1 MAHSSVE
8 KIKERLS
15 ITDVISSYLKLEKAG
30 SNFKAPCPFHNEKTP
45 SFFISPSRGS
55 YYCFGCGAKGDIF
68 TFVEQF
74 EGLDFKGALSVL
86 ATRAGVELEQYRAGE
101 AKEERSQKDRLY
113 ELMEHACRFY
123 ESEFKKDAEAQE
135 YVKGRGLTDET
146 VKAFRVGFA
155 PKEWRL
161 VTIELRSKGFT
172 DAEIVLAGLAKHP
185 DENPSGE
192 IYDRFRDRVMFPIAD
207 TGGRII
213 AFSGRILHD
222 APPAGGSAMGKYINS
237 PETPIFKKGS
247 TLYGLDKA
255 KFEIRKRDAAILV
268 EGQMDLVLSHQAGF
282 TNTVASSGT
291 ALGDSIIADAD
302 RGLLSGLGAVHAL
315 SKNLI
320 IAFDGDKAGMRA
332 AGRVEKIGLS
342 LGMNVRVAKLPKGL
356 DPADTIRKDGAEAWK
371 KILDAAQHIVLFYLS
386 VLSEAELTELTRVR
400 AVRDKILPYIAVM
413 PSAIERVH
421 FIREIHMKTGIP
433 EAALAEDVVRLMV
446 ATPSPTP
453 AEREKAQAAAA
464 PQLVPRGQSRGIR
477 IEDRVFGS
485 VFWQESLPE
494 AHFDVAPVKARLADI
509 LGPER
514 YAELY
519 DMSPEK
525 KNERIFEVELLYQD
539 PKILK
544 KEIEEL
550 LQNLE
555 EDVLARRL
563 EEVMATLADAERD
576 SDPDRLQKV
585 LQESLSITNRLNTI
599 KSSRYQNS

>member
-1 MAHSSVE
+1 MSSSVL

-15 ITDVISSYLKLEKAG
+15 IVDVVSSYIKLEKAG
-30 SNFKAPCPFHNEKTP
+30 GNFKAPCPFHNEKSP
-45 SFFISPSRGS
+45 SFFVSPSRGS

-74 EGLDFKGALSVL
+74 EGLDFKGALVAL

-101 AKEERSQKDRLY
+101 AKEERSVKDRLY
-113 ELMEHACRFY
+113 ELMEHACLYY
-123 ESEFKKDAEAQE
+123 EGEFKKDAEARE
-135 YVKGRGLTDET
+135 YVNGRGLTDET
-146 VKAFRVGFA
+146 LKNFRIGFA
-155 PKEWRL
+155 PKEWRGCADAM
-161 VTIELRSKGFT
+161 RRAGFS

-185 DENPSGE
+185 DENPTGE

-213 AFSGRILHD
+213 AFSGRILHAD
-222 APPAGGSAMGKYINS
+222 PSAGGIAMGKYINS

-255 KFEIRKRDAAILV
+255 KFEIRKRDLSILV

-291 ALGDSIIADAD
+291 ALGDSLMADAD

-332 AGRVEKIGLS
+332 AGRAEKIALS
-342 LGMNVRVAKLPKGL
+342 MGMNVRVAKLPKGL
-356 DPADTIRKDGAEAWK
+356 DPADTIRAEGTTGWK
-371 KILDAAQHIVLFYLS
+371 KILDGAQHIVLFYLS
-386 VLSEAELTELTRVR
+386 VLGEAELSELTRVR
-400 AVRDKILPYIAVM
+400 AIRDKILPYVAVM

-421 FIREIHMKTGIP
+421 FIREIHLRTGIP
-433 EAALAEDVVRLMV
+433 ESALAEDVVRLMV
-446 ATPSPTP
+446 NQPTP
-453 AEREKAQAAAA
+453 APVKVAA
-464 PQLVPRGQSRGIR
+464 PAGPVRGQSRGIR
-477 IEDRVFGS
+477 IEDRIFGS
-485 VFWQESLPE
+485 VFWQESLSE
-494 AHFDVAPVKARLADI
+494 AHFDPEPVKLRLAEI

-514 YAELY
+514 YQELY

-539 PKILK
+539 PKILN
-544 KEIEEL
+544 KEVEEL
-550 LQNLE
+550 LCNLE
-555 EDVLARRL
+555 EEKLTKKL
-563 EEVMATLADAERD
+563 EELMAALSTVER
-576 SDPDRLQKV
+576 SGEQERLQEV
-585 LQESLSITNRLNTI
+585 LRQSQVITERLNAI
-599 KSSRYQNS
+599 KSNRFQSP

>member
-1 MAHSSVE
+1 MILSMATSVE

-15 ITDVISSYLKLEKAG
+15 ITDVVSSYLKLERAG
-30 SNFKAPCPFHNEKTP
+30 GNWKAPCPFHNEKTP
-45 SFFISPSRGS
+45 SFFVSPSRSS

-74 EGLDFKGALSVL
+74 EGLDFKGALGVL
-86 ATRAGVELEQYRAGE
+86 AARAGVELEPYRSAE

-113 ELMEHACRFY
+113 ELIEIACRFY
-123 ESEFKKDAEAQE
+123 EAEFKKDAEAQA
-135 YVKGRGLTDET
+135 YVQSRGLTDET
-146 VKAFRVGFA
+146 VRAFRVGFA
-155 PKEWRL
+155 PKEWRS
-161 VTIELRSKGFT
+161 VTNELRAKKFT

-185 DENPSGE
+185 DENPTGE
-192 IYDRFRDRVMFPIAD
+192 IYDRFRDRVMFPISD

-222 APPAGGSAMGKYINS
+222 DGSAMGKYINS

-291 ALGDSIIADAD
+291 ALGDSLVADAD

-342 LGMNVRVAKLPKGL
+342 LGMNVRVAKLPKGM
-356 DPADTIRKDGAEAWK
+356 DPADTIRAEGASGWK

-386 VLSEAELTELTRVR
+386 VLAEADLTELTRVR
-400 AVRDKILPYIAVM
+400 TVRDRILPYVAVM
-413 PSAIERVH
+413 PSAIERAH
-421 FIREIHMKTGIP
+421 FIREIHMRTGIP
-433 EAALAEDVVRLMV
+433 EAALVEDVERMRG
-446 ATPSPTP
+446 AQPPTTTP
-453 AEREKAQAAAA
+453 AQPPAA
-464 PQLVPRGQSRGIR
+464 PPRTRMGR
-477 IEDRVFGS
+477 IEDRLFGA

-494 AHFDVAPVKARLADI
+494 AHFEVGPVRERLAAI
-509 LGPER
+509 IGPER
-514 YAELY
+514 FAEL
-519 DMSPEK
+519 DGMSPEK

-539 PKILK
+539 PTILK
-544 KEIEEL
+544 REVDEL
-550 LQNLE
+550 LANLE
-555 EDVLARRL
+555 EDTLTKKL
-563 EEVMATLADAERD
+563 GEIMAQLGTVEREG
-576 SDPDRLQKV
+576 DPERLQGLLK
-585 LQESLSITNRLNTI
+585 ESQSITMRLNAI
-599 KSSRYQNS
+599 KSSRY

>member
-1 MAHSSVE
+1 MSTSVE

-15 ITDVISSYLKLEKAG
+15 VVDVISSYLKLEKAG

-45 SFFISPSRGS
+45 SFFISPSRSS

-74 EGLDFKGALSVL
+74 EGLDFKGALQVL

-101 AKEERSQKDRLY
+101 AKEERSVKDRLY
-113 ELMEHACRFY
+113 ELMEYACRFY
-123 ESEFKKDAEAQE
+123 ESEFKKDIEARE
-135 YVKGRGLTDET
+135 YATGRGLTEDT

-155 PKEWRL
+155 PKEWRS
-161 VTIELRSKGFT
+161 VTDAMRKAGFT

-185 DENPSGE
+185 DENPTGE
-192 IYDRFRDRVMFPIAD
+192 LYDRFRDRVMFPISD
-207 TGGRII
+207 TGGRVI

-222 APPAGGSAMGKYINS
+222 DGSAMGKYINS

-255 KFEIRKRDAAILV
+255 KFEIRKRDQAILV

-291 ALGDSIIADAD
+291 ALGDSLVADTD

-332 AGRVEKIGLS
+332 AGRAEKIGLS
-342 LGMNVRVAKLPKGL
+342 MGMNVKVAKLPKGL
-356 DPADTIRKDGAEAWK
+356 DPADAIRAEGAAGWK
-371 KILDAAQHIVLFYLS
+371 KIIDGAQHIVLFYLT
-386 VLSEAELTELTRVR
+386 VLAETELSELTRVR
-400 AVRDKILPYIAVM
+400 AVRDRILPYIAVM

-421 FIREIHMKTGIP
+421 FIREIHVKTGIP

-446 ATPSPTP
+446 NTP
-453 AEREKAQAAAA
+453 APAVSKAAA
-464 PQLVPRGQSRGIR
+464 PANAPRGQSRGIR
-477 IEDRVFGS
+477 IEDRIFGS

-494 AHFDVAPVKARLADI
+494 AHFDPEPVKARLAEI
-509 LGPER
+509 LGQAR
-514 YAELY
+514 YDELY
-519 DMSPEK
+519 AMPEER

-544 KEIEEL
+544 REVEEL
-550 LQNLE
+550 LANLE
-555 EDVLARRL
+555 EEVLTRKLEDIMAR
-563 EEVMATLADAERD
+563 LAAVEREGNHE
-576 SDPDRLQKV
+576 RLQEALKDSQV
-585 LQESLSITNRLNTI
+585 ITNRLNAI
-599 KSSRYQNS
+599 KSSRFLHA

>member
-1 MAHSSVE
+1 MGEEITFMATSVE

-15 ITDVISSYLKLEKAG
+15 ITDVVSSYLKLEKAG
-30 SNFKAPCPFHNEKTP
+30 GNFKAPCPFHNEKTP
-45 SFFISPSRGS
+45 SFFVSPSRSS

-74 EGLDFKGALSVL
+74 EGLDFKGALGVL
-86 ATRAGVELEQYRAGE
+86 AARAGVELEPYRSTE

-113 ELMEHACRFY
+113 ELMEHVCRFY
-123 ESEFKKDAEAQE
+123 EAEFKKDAEAQE
-135 YVKGRGLTDET
+135 YVKHRGLTEET
-146 VKAFRVGFA
+146 VRNFRVGFA
-155 PKEWRL
+155 PKEWRSA
-161 VTIELRSKGFT
+161 TNDLRARGFT
-172 DAEIVLAGLAKHP
+172 DAEIVLAGIAKHP
-185 DENPSGE
+185 DENPTGE
-192 IYDRFRDRVMFPIAD
+192 IYDRFRDRVMFPISD
-207 TGGRII
+207 TGGRVI
-213 AFSGRILHD
+213 AFSGRMLHD
-222 APPAGGSAMGKYINS
+222 APADAPVTQGKYINS

-291 ALGDSIIADAD
+291 ALGDSLVADAE

-315 SKNLI
+315 SKNLL

-342 LGMNVRVAKLPKGL
+342 MGMNVRVAKLPRGM
-356 DPADTIRKDGAEAWK
+356 DPADTIRAEGASGWK

-386 VLSEAELTELTRVR
+386 VLAETELSELTRVR
-400 AVRDKILPYIAVM
+400 AVRDRILPYVAVM

-446 ATPSPTP
+446 NAPTP
-453 AEREKAQAAAA
+453 APQAPA
-464 PQLVPRGQSRGIR
+464 PNAFESRAQSRGVR
-477 IEDRVFGS
+477 IEDRLFGAI
-485 VFWQESLPE
+485 FWQESLPE
-494 AHFDVAPVKARLADI
+494 PYFDVGPIKERLTAI

-514 YAELY
+514 FTELSE
-519 DMSPEK
+519 MSPER

-544 KEIEEL
+544 KEVEEL

-555 EDVLARRL
+555 EDTLARRL
-563 EEVMATLADAERD
+563 EEVMAQLSDIEREG
-576 SDPDRLQKV
+576 DPGRLQSV
-585 LQESLSITNRLNTI
+585 LKESQAITSRLNAI
-599 KSSRYQNS
+599 KSSRYAAL

>member
-15 ITDVISSYLKLEKAG
+15 ITDVVSSYLKLEKAG

-74 EGLDFKGALSVL
+74 EGLDFKGALQVL

-113 ELMEHACRFY
+113 ELMEHACRYY
-123 ESEFKKDAEAQE
+123 EGEFTKDAEARE
-135 YVKGRGLTDET
+135 YVKNRGLTEET
-146 VKAFRVGFA
+146 IKAFRVGFA
-155 PKEWRL
+155 PKEWRS
-161 VTIELRSKGFT
+161 VSNDLRTRGFT

-185 DENPSGE
+185 DENPTGE

-222 APPAGGSAMGKYINS
+222 DGSAMGKYINS

-255 KFEIRKRDAAILV
+255 KFEIRKRDLAILV

-291 ALGDSIIADAD
+291 ALGDSLLADTD

-315 SKNLI
+315 SKNLV

-332 AGRVEKIGLS
+332 AGRAEKIGLT

-356 DPADTIRKDGAEAWK
+356 DPADTIRRDGPEVWK
-371 KILDAAQHIVLFYLS
+371 KTIDGAQHIVLFYLS
-386 VLSEAELTELTRVR
+386 VLAEAELTELTRVR

-453 AEREKAQAAAA
+453 AEREKAAAAAA
-464 PQLVPRGQSRGIR
+464 PQILPRGQSRGIR

-485 VFWQESLPE
+485 IFWQESLPE
-494 AHFDVAPVKARLADI
+494 AHFDVEPVKSRLASI

-514 YAELY
+514 YGELY
-519 DMSPEK
+519 DMPPEQ

-544 KEIEEL
+544 REIEEL
-550 LQNLE
+550 LLNLE
-555 EDVLARRL
+555 EDVLARKL
-563 EEVMATLADAERD
+563 EEIMATLADVERTG
-576 SDPDRLQKV
+576 DPDRLQNV
-585 LQESLSITNRLNTI
+585 LKESQIITSRLNSI
-599 KSSRYQNS
+599 KSSRY